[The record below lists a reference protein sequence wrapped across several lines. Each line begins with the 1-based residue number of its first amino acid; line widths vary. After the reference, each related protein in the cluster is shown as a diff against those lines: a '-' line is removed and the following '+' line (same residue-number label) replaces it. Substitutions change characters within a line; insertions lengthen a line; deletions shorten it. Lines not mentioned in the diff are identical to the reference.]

1 MQATV
6 VPRFGFCQHY
16 KPIVTYSVL
25 CLSVFCSAVAVA
37 VLQMVFASVNLS
49 ESFAEALP
57 AVEQQ
62 ILNILQSATPQC
74 SDAASSGSTSAEHS
88 TNSE

>member
-1 MQATV
+1 
-6 VPRFGFCQHY
+6 
-16 KPIVTYSVL
+16 
-25 CLSVFCSAVAVA
+25 
-37 VLQMVFASVNLS
+37 MVFASVNLP

-74 SDAASSGSTSAEHS
+74 SGAASSSSDAKDATDSK
-88 TNSE
+88 